1 MGRIFVVAI
10 LCLSCGFR
18 TALND
23 TRARDGGMPVPTAD
37 AAIADAAL
45 ADTLNSVDADR
56 GLADRGIP
64 ADASVVGDGP
74 GTCSPLPVTWLPEP
88 AYAACPASSAFAAC
102 AANDV
107 GAVVARSAACVDAWS
122 AIPFQ
127 CVGWPSL
134 KATEEFVV
142 LTVPDCM
149 GSVWIEA
156 ASACEDHIE
165 IRYVIMGTCGP
176 CDGTRSTM
184 RAFSLPLDPRPIV
197 ATGRF
202 EFPPCLP

>member
-1 MGRIFVVAI
+1 MSRIFVVAI

-23 TRARDGGMPVPTAD
+23 TQARDGWMPSPKRDPV
-37 AAIADAAL
+37 IADPAV

-64 ADASVVGDGP
+64 ADASVDGDGP
-74 GTCSPLPVTWLPEP
+74 GTCSPLSVTPLPEP
-88 AYAACPASSAFAAC
+88 SYAACPASSAFASC

-107 GAVVARSAACVDAWS
+107 GAVVARSTACVDAWG
-122 AIPFQ
+122 AVPFQ

-156 ASACEDHIE
+156 ASACEDRIE
-165 IRYVIMGTCGP
+165 IRYVIMGTCGA
-176 CDGTRSTM
+176 CDDKRSNM
-184 RAFSLPLDPRPIV
+184 RIFSLPLDPRPVI
-197 ATGRF
+197 ATGRI
-202 EFPPCLP
+202 EIPPCIP